1 MIAANAAPRH
11 MPSMTVDRDRT
22 LAGLGALAAGAAL
35 GAALLSERV
44 LGLVPC
50 LLCLWERWPYRVAAA
65 AGLLALVMPRAW
77 VRPLLLVLG
86 GALLAGA
93 GLAALHV
100 GVEQGWWPSP
110 LPGCNAPTLGGGS
123 IAERLARMPARPAKP
138 CDEPAYLVPGL
149 PVSMAAM
156 NLLYALALTAGLAI
170 SAGKRRGAP

>member
-1 MIAANAAPRH
+1 
-11 MPSMTVDRDRT
+11 MTIDRDRA
-22 LAGLGALAAGAAL
+22 LAAFGALAAGAAL

-50 LLCLWERWPYRVAAA
+50 LLCLWERWPYRVAAVV
-65 AGLLALVMPRAW
+65 GLVALIAPRAW
-77 VRPLLLVLG
+77 VRPLLFLLG
-86 GALLAGA
+86 AALLAGA

-110 LPGCNAPTLGGGS
+110 LPGCAAPQLGGGS

-138 CDEPAYLVPGL
+138 CDEPALLVPGL

-156 NLLYALALTAGLAI
+156 NLLYALALTAVLAI
-170 SAGKRRGAP
+170 SGARRRSAP